1 MKEIL
6 AIIVVL
12 CIGIG
17 CSETEVSPTV
27 TVSVVNERPNN
38 SDETT
43 VVITLKN
50 GLQSNVYLTHSKN
63 LIGFWR
69 IERKIDNAWVDADR
83 STISYRSFYPNER
96 KMLVPNEILRDSLK
110 INQAGRYRMG
120 FPYAFDEETEATMDS
135 LLTEEFIVE

>member
-27 TVSVVNERPNN
+27 TVSVVNDRPNN

-43 VVITLKN
+43 VVITLRN
-50 GLQSNVYLTHSKN
+50 ESHSNVYLIHNNN

-83 STISYRSFYPNER
+83 ATISYKSFYPNG
-96 KMLVPNEILRDSLK
+96 KKLLAVGEILRDS
-110 INQAGRYRMG
+110 IIITQAGTYRMG
-120 FPYAFDEETEATMDS
+120 FPFAWDENETEVDS
-135 LLTEEFIVE
+135 LSFKEFIVE